1 MHQRKHKK
9 SSLQPCEAKKHVT
22 WSKYNQCTQ
31 ISPDLQP
38 EKIKMQEKEEEEN
51 ITYEILG

>member
-22 WSKYNQCTQ
+22 WSKHNQCTQ
-31 ISPDLQP
+31 ISSNLQP
-38 EKIKMQEKEEEEN
+38 EKIKMQEKEEEK
-51 ITYEILG
+51 ISHMRF

>member
-1 MHQRKHKK
+1 MHQTKHKK